1 MTSSWLLFSSTLV
14 VLVLLGSASTP
25 DEEDDSLM
33 MQREVDLSDL
43 IGSMVEQQ
51 PVMLQRELDEPDLPN
66 PFEQTPSIL
75 GFRPRS
81 FGLPPSMQYPVEFPL
96 ARPTPRNLDD
106 ICLYGDRR
114 PHYPDSYFPSSGY
127 GQLKRQAK
135 AVNRVESWY
144 RSCCERNQTWASGV
158 TLCCAQRAWT
168 RSLKVFC
175 KESSSVKDR
184 LHHCCK
190 RSGNNV
196 FSCFNSEAVNPHY
209 QPTEEIPAPPLTSTP
224 NFNFDPSTCQGYF

>member
-1 MTSSWLLFSSTLV
+1 MKHALVVKIFVLELFDSVWSSFFGLFFKFQMGLFPSELSQVYFIYRTVTRALTAAPSFYIKFSSESFTRRHV
-14 VLVLLGSASTP
+14 WSYRTHRP
-25 DEEDDSLM
+25 C
-33 MQREVDLSDL
+33 
-43 IGSMVEQQ
+43 
-51 PVMLQRELDEPDLPN
+51 
-66 PFEQTPSIL
+66 PFS
-75 GFRPRS
+75 
-81 FGLPPSMQYPVEFPL
+81 
-96 ARPTPRNLDD
+96 
-106 ICLYGDRR
+106 
-114 PHYPDSYFPSSGY
+114 PSSLL
-127 GQLKRQAK
+127 Q
-135 AVNRVESWY
+135 
-144 RSCCERNQTWASGV
+144 
-158 TLCCAQRAWT
+158 WT